1 MPALRHTVIV
11 IIALLVSVT
20 VRAQDDWDSVLDR
33 YEEICSRCIELRERI
48 TAGEAVPNAEVT
60 GLLGEL
66 SRLRTLIQDSRGRM
80 SAAQRKRFNA
90 TRKRYDT
97 RIGNVKDVPTNK
109 ATEPRK
115 ERNTIAAEPQVMDT
129 VSIRNSYILPRGK
142 KIAGLPPSRLPEYEE
157 RGIPARELTARHGT
171 TVQQNTAYGS
181 IRTDIIPIV
190 EFGAK
195 PSFGLFASV
204 AKGQWGGYLSA
215 RSTFTSL
222 STSYTTGADLNIEG
236 GGKFWGNGNSRYGA
250 FTVCTG
256 PVWHPMDALGFYI
269 GTGYGKKT
277 LAWQDAAGEWALVKD
292 HSYAGLGIEAGAV
305 FSFRRFDLLAEA
317 GWLGGWSF
325 LIGLGYSF

>member
-90 TRKRYDT
+90 IRNRYDT
-97 RIGNVKDVPTNK
+97 RTGNVKDAPPNK

-115 ERNTIAAEPQVMDT
+115 ERKTITAEPQVMDT

-142 KIAGLPPSRLPEYEE
+142 KIAGLPQSRLPEYEE
-157 RGIPARELTARHGT
+157 RGIPAMELTAKHGT
-171 TVQQNTAYGS
+171 TIQKNTAYGS
-181 IRTDIIPIV
+181 IRTDIIPIA
-190 EFGAK
+190 ELGFD
-195 PSFGLFASV
+195 F
-204 AKGQWGGYLSA
+204 YD
-215 RSTFTSL
+215 SL
-222 STSYTTGADLNIEG
+222 TNLPERFKDLNAT
-236 GGKFWGNGNSRYGA
+236 WYTSRDELSIA
-250 FTVCTG
+250 A
-256 PVWHPMDALGFYI
+256 DAIMSKLEE
-269 GTGYGKKT
+269 
-277 LAWQDAAGEWALVKD
+277 LNEL
-292 HSYAGLGIEAGAV
+292 EN
-305 FSFRRFDLLAEA
+305 RRNNA
-317 GWLGGWSF
+317 
-325 LIGLGYSF
+325 